1 MKAIFQEVKINYI
14 LIEEGVKE
22 ATVDAVI
29 SQNGLPVK
37 TKFFL
42 NQTDLNQLFNKF
54 RGLDVDI
61 SLSENF
67 SAFQTENGTLY
78 QLDMKDFGWDT
89 LCVQEIAFNGTV
101 KQIRA

>member
-29 SQNGLPVK
+29 SQNGKPVN

-42 NQTDLNQLFNKF
+42 NQTDLNQLFNKLSK
-54 RGLDVDI
+54 LDVEI
-61 SLSENF
+61 SLSDNF

-89 LCVQEIAFNGTV
+89 VCVDEIEFNKSV

>member
-1 MKAIFQEVKINYI
+1 MIAIFQEVKINYI
-14 LIEEGVKE
+14 LIEEGEAE

-29 SQNGLPVK
+29 SQNGKPIN
-37 TKFFL
+37 TRFFL
-42 NQTDLNQLFNKF
+42 NQTDLNQLLNQF
-54 RGLDVDI
+54 RKMDVEI

-78 QLDMKDFGWDT
+78 QLEMKDFGWDT
-89 LCVQEIAFNGTV
+89 LCLEELVFDHAI